1 MEELAKIYSSREVEQ
16 KWYKNWEE
24 NGFFNPDRHFDSA
37 QCPGSMP
44 DDSKNNVFSIVIPPP
59 NITGNLHMG
68 HALNNT
74 IQDVF
79 VRFKRMQGFKTLW
92 LPGTDHASIATENIV
107 EKELKK
113 QGTSKHQL
121 GREKFLEKVW
131 QWKEECGGN
140 ITRQLRRL
148 GASCDWSRERFTM
161 DEGCTRAV
169 NHEFIELYKQG
180 LIYRGKYLVN
190 WCPKCHTAISDIE
203 VVYEE
208 KKGKLWYIKYLLE
221 NPKSKIQNP
230 NKIPNPNNQKEFI
243 VVATTRPETM
253 LGDTA
258 VAVNPKDKRFK
269 HLIGKTIELPIVG
282 RKIPI
287 IADDFVDPKFGTGA
301 VKVTPAHDTNDFE
314 IGERHNLPRINIL
327 DSHARFVLP
336 GEWQGLDRYK
346 LRDKVVERLE
356 RDGFLEKIEDYENKV
371 GECYR
376 CKTVIEPYLSD
387 QWYLKIKPLAEKAIK
402 AVEEGK
408 IKFVPD
414 RWTKVYLNWME
425 NLKDWCISRQ
435 LFWGHRIP
443 VWYCKNRDQGI
454 KRSRDQ
460 ALGTLEPRNLET
472 CDEIIVS
479 ETPPEKC
486 PKCGGTELVQ
496 DEDVFDTWF
505 SSALWPFSTL
515 GWPENTE
522 DLKTFYPTSVLVTG
536 YDIITFWVSRMIM
549 MGLHFMKE
557 RPFETVYI
565 HGLVRDSSGRKMS
578 KSLGNVVD
586 PIKLVDEIG
595 ADALRFALASLV
607 TGQGQDIKLAPEKLT
622 EARNFANKI
631 WNVSRF
637 VLMNTKLQVISHKS
651 QEKLAFEDK
660 WILSRFNQT
669 IDKVTSLLA
678 EYDFGEGARV
688 LYDFI
693 WSEFCDWYVEFS
705 KIRLY
710 GQDEKAKQTVISVLS
725 QVLEGILKLLH
736 PYMPF
741 ITEEIYQRYQ
751 GIKVSRYQKETLE
764 PLEPWNLGASI
775 MLSPWPKVNKKQI
788 DPKIDQQMALA
799 MDVIRAIRNIRAE
812 MSVSHSK
819 NCDAVIV
826 CREDKV
832 LKSMEARIK
841 NLAKV
846 EKLEIVGK
854 LKEKPQ
860 QAASS
865 VIKNAEIYVP
875 LAGLI
880 DFEKEKERLN
890 KAIDKVEKEKN
901 EIEIRLNNKNF
912 TDKAPK
918 EKVEEAKTY
927 LKQLQEELK
936 LLSVRIVALK

>member
-1 MEELAKIYSSREVEQ
+1 MEELPKVYSPQEVEQ

-24 NGFFNPDRHFDSA
+24 NDYFRPDFA
-37 QCPGSMP
+37 QKATSGKP
-44 DDSKNNVFSIVIPPP
+44 FSIVIPPP

-68 HALNNT
+68 HALNCT

-131 QWKEECGGN
+131 QWKEECGSN

-161 DEGCTRAV
+161 DEVCTRAV

-208 KKGKLWYIKYLLE
+208 RKGKLWHIKYLVASSQGQG
-221 NPKSKIQNP
+221 SKDYLL
-230 NKIPNPNNQKEFI
+230 
-243 VVATTRPETM
+243 VATTRPETM

-269 HLIGKTIELPIVG
+269 HLIGKMLELPIVG

-287 IADDFVDPKFGTGA
+287 IADGFVDPKFGTGA

-327 DSHARFVLP
+327 DSHARFVLDDFSENEKVALQ
-336 GEWQGLDRYK
+336 EWQGLNRDK
-346 LRDKVVERLE
+346 LREKVLERLE
-356 RDGFLEKIEDYENKV
+356 KEGFLEKTEDYENKV

-387 QWYLKIKPLAEKAIK
+387 QWYLKIKPLAEKAIQ

-408 IKFVPD
+408 IQFVPD

-443 VWYCKNRDQGI
+443 VWYCRNRYQGVKGSRCQEKN
-454 KRSRDQ
+454 
-460 ALGTLEPRNLET
+460 LETLEPGNLDT

-479 ETPPEKC
+479 EEPPEKC
-486 PKCGGTELVQ
+486 PKCGGEVVQ

-515 GWPENTE
+515 GWPEKTE

-565 HGLVRDSSGRKMS
+565 HGLVRDFSGRKMS

-586 PIKLVDEIG
+586 PIKLIDEIG

-607 TGQGQDIKLAPEKLT
+607 TGQGQDIKLTQEKLI

-637 VLMNTKLQVISHKS
+637 VLMNAKGQGASSKGQGI
-651 QEKLAFEDK
+651 FEDK

-669 IDKVTSLLA
+669 IKKTTSLLT

-710 GQDEKAKQTVISVLS
+710 GQDEKTKQTVIFVLS
-725 QVLEGILKLLH
+725 EVLQGILKLLH

-741 ITEEIYQRYQ
+741 VTEEIYQRYQ
-751 GIKVSRYQKETLE
+751 GIKVSRYQEE
-764 PLEPWNLGASI
+764 ILGTSI

-788 DPKIDQQMALA
+788 DPKVEKQMALA

-819 NCDAVIV
+819 TCDAIIV
-826 CREDKV
+826 CKEDKV
-832 LKSMEARIK
+832 LKLMEAQIK

-854 LKEKPQ
+854 LKDKPK
-860 QAASS
+860 QAASA
-865 VIKNAEIYVP
+865 IIENAEIYVP

-880 DFEKEKERLN
+880 DFEKEKERLG
-890 KAIDKVEKEKN
+890 KAIDKIEKEKN
-901 EIEIRLNNKNF
+901 EIENRLNNKNF
-912 TDKAPK
+912 IDKAPR
-918 EKVEEAKTY
+918 EKVEEAKAR
-927 LKQLQEELK
+927 LKSLQEELK
-936 LLSVRIVALK
+936 LLSARIVALK

>member
-1 MEELAKIYSSREVEQ
+1 MEELSKVYSPCEVEQ
-16 KWYKNWEE
+16 KWYRNWEE
-24 NGFFNPDRHFDSA
+24 NGCFQPDASTSLSA
-37 QCPGSMP
+37 R
-44 DDSKNNVFSIVIPPP
+44 DKVFSIVIPPP

-68 HALNNT
+68 HALNCT

-131 QWKEECGGN
+131 QWKEECGSN

-161 DEGCTRAV
+161 DEVCTRAV

-208 KKGKLWYIKYLLE
+208 KKGKLWHIKYPLINDKLKMT
-221 NPKSKIQNP
+221 NDKQGLDY
-230 NKIPNPNNQKEFI
+230 I

-258 VAVNPKDKRFK
+258 VAVNSKDKRFK
-269 HLIGKTIELPIVG
+269 HLIGKMLELPIVG

-327 DSHARFVLP
+327 DSHAHFILDEFSDEEKIKLE
-336 GEWQGLDRYK
+336 EWQGLNRDK
-346 LRDKVVERLE
+346 LREKVLEKLEKEGFLDKV
-356 RDGFLEKIEDYENKV
+356 EDYENKV

-402 AVEEGK
+402 AVEDEK

-443 VWYCKNRDQGI
+443 VWYCRNRDQGI
-454 KRSRDQ
+454 KESRCQ
-460 ALGTLEPRNLET
+460 EKNLETLEPGNLDP
-472 CDEIIVS
+472 CGEIIVS
-479 ETPPEKC
+479 EKRPDKC
-486 PKCGGTELVQ
+486 PKCGGSSFEQ
-496 DEDVFDTWF
+496 DPDVFDTWF

-515 GWPENTE
+515 GWPEKTQ

-586 PIKLVDEIG
+586 PIKLIDEIG

-607 TGQGQDIKLAPEKLT
+607 TGQGQDIKLTQEKLT

-637 VLMNTKLQVISHKS
+637 VLINQPTS
-651 QEKLAFEDK
+651 QQANRLTGLNFEDS

-669 IDKVTSLLA
+669 VEKLTNLLN

-741 ITEEIYQRYQ
+741 ITEEIYQLIPNSEFLISNENQ
-751 GIKVSRYQKETLE
+751 NSKNKKT
-764 PLEPWNLGASI
+764 I
-775 MLSPWPKVNKKQI
+775 MLSVWPKVEKKRI
-788 DPKIDQQMALA
+788 DSKIDKQMALA

-819 NCDAVIV
+819 TCDAIVIYK
-826 CREDKV
+826 EDKV
-832 LKSMEARIK
+832 LKQMEPQIK

-846 EKLEIVGK
+846 EKLEIVSK
-854 LKEKPQ
+854 LKEKPK
-860 QAASS
+860 QAASAIIES
-865 VIKNAEIYVP
+865 AEIYVP
-875 LAGLI
+875 LAGLV
-880 DFEKEKERLN
+880 DFEKEKQRLEKN
-890 KAIDKVEKEKN
+890 IDKVEKGKN
-901 EIEIRLNNKNF
+901 EIENRLSNKNF

-918 EKVEEAKTY
+918 EKVEEAKTR
-927 LKQLQEELK
+927 LKQLEEEMK
-936 LLSVRIVALK
+936 LLSSRLASLK